1 VIGSLSPSHLR
12 IIIRSRSRES
22 DGVRAASRAFT
33 VLAGL
38 APTLLVLLVDTLK
51 GLAVL
56 LISLLLLDVNGN
68 WLLLPLACLLAGH
81 LFPFYL
87 GFRSSRDVM
96 VAAAPLLYFLIV
108 LIRSGRMPLISVSFL
123 LALVLSVAF
132 ATRTVEF
139 VACVT
144 MPMLLYA
151 VLIHGGTSYPAF
163 PIVLLGLFIM
173 GIGIFETL
181 KSGIFKVR
189 TDLDVRWWRVWMRPA
204 ASLILL
210 LYFFVG
216 KAVILLIMGGVAL
229 LFIAVDLARFFSRR
243 ADELFVDRAK
253 VIFKRSERRKFSS
266 ISLFLIATFIVLF
279 SFERDV
285 AFLSLSFLIY
295 GDLLAKLFGIRFGRT
310 RLVGNRT
317 LEGSL
322 SYFAGSL
329 AAGYIIA
336 TLLGIDLWLVLIG
349 AVAATLIELFST
361 SIDDNFTVGI
371 ISGVIISAIRF
382 FGYFGSAA

>member
-22 DGVRAASRAFT
+22 DGVRAASRTFT

-81 LFPFYL
+81 LFPFYP

>member
-81 LFPFYL
+81 LFPFYP